1 MNLNDLFEDV
11 VVNDKSNG
19 VEVASLLVDDDFTT
33 TPLVSSKTKNKHESV
48 PSMNNMNLIDEIRRI
63 SDGQKE
69 LREDFQ
75 VVC

>member
-33 TPLVSSKTKNKHESV
+33 TPPVSSKTKNKLEYV
-48 PSMNNMNLIDEIRRI
+48 PSMNNMNLIDEIRRM
-63 SDGQKE
+63 SNGQKE